1 MFNIK
6 VFCTI
11 DQDVAFKFYKDI
23 FFFKKNSTFLQKYL
37 VLDMYTVTLNGKKYQ
52 SLKHGHIDKTYY
64 PGWIHMTD
72 GN

>member
-1 MFNIK
+1 MLLF
-6 VFCTI
+6 
-11 DQDVAFKFYKDI
+11 FKFYKHIYI
-23 FFFKKNSTFLQKYL
+23 FKNQPFYKKYL

-52 SLKHGHIDKTYY
+52 SLKHGYIDKTYY